1 MMRKSRPE
9 TRMLNSDLR
18 TPQERT
24 PLLSPALG
32 DTSSQTAPSPPPCW
46 TGSST
51 KVSCSPFRETAT
63 GSAPT
68 MPKPENSDRKET
80 TTRLTE
86 RPQGAGGIT
95 P

>member
-32 DTSSQTAPSPPPCW
+32 DTSSQTRRSRALTDTNEPTERTIQTTPIEWNWDMS
-46 TGSST
+46 TGDRALQQYQCQ
-51 KVSCSPFRETAT
+51 SCSC
-63 GSAPT
+63 
-68 MPKPENSDRKET
+68 D
-80 TTRLTE
+80 
-86 RPQGAGGIT
+86 
-95 P
+95 